1 MAALA
6 ATLATACQVEGPGEG
21 DAASLAPAT
30 APRLELVADTDGEPS
45 VPAAPSPA
53 APPTGATPFAA
64 PTTVHTATVA
74 VEPLPA
80 ACTPEAVAAD
90 PAGCCTPGQALR
102 QGTAAADFVSVSSS
116 SAVAQCVVALG
127 GDDDAYTS
135 AVVDTV
141 VLGEGHDYVSARA
154 GDDLL
159 LGGPGDDTL
168 KGGTGRDRLEGGP
181 GHDTLYG
188 NEDDDVLVGG
198 PGDDHLQG
206 HAGADLIVPGPGED
220 FVLAGDGDD
229 VVLVLDVCE
238 LTAGEYLAGGTGT
251 DTLVTPVPL
260 AELTALG
267 VTVTGFEVIEV
278 DPTRSA
284 ESACGGCGCALQ
296 PGQTTPTCCSDAG
309 TCVEDPTAERSA
321 CECDPEVFGDTCD
334 YDPAETFFP
343 GPDTDKCPTGDPV
356 CDGLSSAQDEVI
368 DPASIFDTCTVA
380 PGQPAAEYAALLY
393 YPTDITG
400 APLGPA
406 GTPRPIIAFNAGNGF
421 DVSRYAGLAQLWAR
435 NGFVVLVHGPDNLEK
450 SARYQRRVDAHR
462 CAREY
467 LSKNPR
473 PDLFTADPN
482 HFVYAGHSRGGE
494 VSIIAAKFD
503 ATDSIVQW
511 PRPSA
516 VIALAPLDACLRE
529 QVATCDVER
538 GPAGFAELSFI
549 ARLRDDA
556 AESFLVLEGSRD
568 GDTNGD
574 GIRLYD
580 AATPEVAEG
589 RPSNAPWEAALWAI
603 DAQHSEWTGALPT
616 PAPATPLSLLDGALL
631 ARAFSLQWLKLH
643 VLEQPRAYAWFTGDD
658 VSACIVDPEQC
669 GLAVPPPQFSIQRRS
684 AGSDAGVFVKP
695 LQYFVGSPSA
705 PFATGRVVAAPSGR
719 ILRDVDGSG
728 ADSVELPIDRLA
740 GNFLQVPAPDAPG
753 GLLQPSDSAFVTLDV
768 RDAEAGDAPIDLL
781 ATPAST
787 LEFRVAVGYPLLPNY
802 QPGDLECPQEDDRER
817 LACQCE
823 NHYASR
829 RGEVQ
834 LKVSFFDVDGEQSAV
849 ASDRLSGNGVVGGP
863 DSGWHVERFEEGFP
877 VPSCQSIEYWTT
889 VSIPLDEFVTADAD
903 FDPTRVRSLRVEAKL
918 QADGAPDA
926 EAFLAF
932 DSFELVHVPLLC
944 NDGVLDSSDSC
955 ESETSIELTCEDL
968 GLSGDVLGCTPQCRF
983 DASSCAACKPG
994 DNGCKCLQLDGHAPA
1009 GISLQRSVFGDG
1021 RYCHDDVVLG
1031 GVTRCV
1037 ELIGGEG
1044 DRCLTLANGQGP
1056 WSPCFPT
1063 DGCFSKFEV
1072 EGVEEVVMDFLDM
1085 SCIGVRGPSDSAPS
1099 GGYCFALGEEPEDGG
1114 QPGWFID
1121 AYCDAVYPGTMG
1133 MMDLTEG
1140 LLCIDP

>member
-6 ATLATACQVEGPGEG
+6 ATLATACQVEGPGER

-181 GHDTLYG
+181 GHDTLYA

-238 LTAGEYLAGGTGT
+238 LTAGEYLAGGAGN
-251 DTLVTPVPL
+251 DTLITPVPL

-334 YDPAETFFP
+334 YDPAETFFAR
-343 GPDTDKCPTGDPV
+343 PDTDPCPTGDPV

-380 PGQPAAEYAALLY
+380 PGQPAADYAALLY

-406 GTPRPIIAFNAGNGF
+406 GTPRPIIAFNAANGF
-421 DVSRYAGLAQLWAR
+421 DVSEYAGLAQLWAR
-435 NGFVVLVHGPDNLEK
+435 NGFVTIVHGPSNFSR
-450 SARYQRRVDAHR
+450 SAEMARRVAAQR
-462 CAREY
+462 CIREY
-467 LSKNPR
+467 LA
-473 PDLFTADPN
+473 ADPLPSLFAADPGR
-482 HFVYAGHSRGGE
+482 FVYAAHNRGGE
-494 VSIIAAKFD
+494 AATISANFD
-503 ATDSIVQW
+503 AVDPIAVGE
-511 PRPSA
+511 PIANA
-516 VIALAPLDACLRE
+516 VISLAPNASCIDPDSNCDIPAPQFDTFSSKQEFSILRAN
-529 QVATCDVER
+529 ATR
-538 GPAGFAELSFI
+538 
-549 ARLRDDA
+549 
-556 AESFLVLEGSRD
+556 SFLVLEGSRD
-568 GDTNGD
+568 GDTNGA

-580 AATPEVAEG
+580 AAVPEDPNGGTEHV
-589 RPSNAPWEAALWAI
+589 PWKAALWEI
-603 DAQHSEWTGALPT
+603 DAQHAEWTGSFQTSALRS
-616 PAPATPLSLLDGALL
+616 PADGAIL
-631 ARAFSLQWLKLH
+631 ARAFSVEWLKLH
-643 VLEQPRAYAWFTGDD
+643 VLGDRRAYAWFSGDEASGCD
-658 VSACIVDPEQC
+658 ASPHACGFPFDRPR
-669 GLAVPPPQFSIQRRS
+669 FSIQRRS
-684 AGSDAGVFVKP
+684 AGSDAGALVTPV
-695 LQYFVGSPSA
+695 QYFRDGFGALASSGAVSATPSA
-705 PFATGRVVAAPSGR
+705 SVLRRLDGTGVDDVTFDSEVDPPNLAFVA
-719 ILRDVDGSG
+719 D
-728 ADSVELPIDRLA
+728 ELA
-740 GNFLQVPAPDAPG
+740 GNFLLVPAKGDPPLA
-753 GLLQPSDSAFVTLDV
+753 LS
-768 RDAEAGDAPIDLL
+768 EAAQ
-781 ATPAST
+781 
-787 LEFRVAVGYPLLPNY
+787 V
-802 QPGDLECPQEDDRER
+802 
-817 LACQCE
+817 
-823 NHYASR
+823 
-829 RGEVQ
+829 
-834 LKVSFFDVDGEQSAV
+834 
-849 ASDRLSGNGVVGGP
+849 
-863 DSGWHVERFEEGFP
+863 
-877 VPSCQSIEYWTT
+877 T
-889 VSIPLDEFVTADAD
+889 VS
-903 FDPTRVRSLRVEAKL
+903 AK
-918 QADGAPDA
+918 G
-926 EAFLAF
+926 
-932 DSFELVHVPLLC
+932 LVHAGEPL
-944 NDGVLDSSDSC
+944 NVI
-955 ESETSIELTCEDL
+955 EST
-968 GLSGDVLGCTPQCRF
+968 
-983 DASSCAACKPG
+983 ASSRTLKIRAESAS
-994 DNGCKCLQLDGHAPA
+994 HPA
-1009 GISLQRSVFGDG
+1009 
-1021 RYCHDDVVLG
+1021 
-1031 GVTRCV
+1031 
-1037 ELIGGEG
+1037 
-1044 DRCLTLANGQGP
+1044 
-1056 WSPCFPT
+1056 
-1063 DGCFSKFEV
+1063 
-1072 EGVEEVVMDFLDM
+1072 
-1085 SCIGVRGPSDSAPS
+1085 
-1099 GGYCFALGEEPEDGG
+1099 
-1114 QPGWFID
+1114 
-1121 AYCDAVYPGTMG
+1121 
-1133 MMDLTEG
+1133 
-1140 LLCIDP
+1140 